1 MQKDILT
8 CVHKYLNSNLRPVVR
23 IWHYP
28 CLFLFPLLGAKSK
41 LKTLVFK
48 LFLMS
53 DRQSEL
59 LHRKGSRDTQN
70 WICNISMLKCLSI
83 NETFVICFVKLCKC
97 IIPNVSNNVQSPK
110 RSQIW
115 CRVTV
120 CFIWLPVAIT
130 WPNATW
136 IKLHYIV
143 TPCLSPMDHHHQR
156 RLLRGHLLFALFLT
170 DRSLLKEMRYWVF
183 KTEAWTLAQ
192 SL

>member
-115 CRVTV
+115 CRSMFHLVACRYNLTKCNMNKTTLHRHSLSESDGSSSPAEAVERSPFV
-120 CFIWLPVAIT
+120 C
-130 WPNATW
+130 
-136 IKLHYIV
+136 IV
-143 TPCLSPMDHHHQR
+143 FDWQIPAERNEVLS
-156 RLLRGHLLFALFLT
+156 
-170 DRSLLKEMRYWVF
+170 V
-183 KTEAWTLAQ
+183 
-192 SL
+192 